1 MTGGD
6 AVDCRKYRTLISR
19 EMDGEAREAE
29 RAGIAR
35 HVESC
40 ASCAAFRD
48 SALRA
53 ASIHRTMPQKALNPI
68 IVASICAT
76 ALEPREVRAG
86 RGWLRFALPA
96 AAAAVFVL
104 GFWVGSLMHEQ
115 YGGESASTLASGSAG
130 LELEYLDEYPPGSFG
145 DILAASYEG
154 GLK

>member
-1 MTGGD
+1 M
-6 AVDCRKYRTLISR
+6 DCRKYRALISR
-19 EMDGEAREAE
+19 ELDGEAGESE

-40 ASCAAFRD
+40 GPCAAFRE
-48 SALRA
+48 SVRRA
-53 ASIHRTMPQKALNPI
+53 ASIHRAMPRRAASPRL
-68 IVASICAT
+68 VASICAA
-76 ALEPREVRAG
+76 ALESREARAA

-104 GFWVGSLMHEQ
+104 GFWVGSLMHER
-115 YGGESASTLASGSAG
+115 YGGGSASSLASGAAG

-154 GLK
+154 GLE